1 MATHTNTQKSE
12 NIDTGGILFAVFI
25 LFLGIFALTFDVSPF
40 TGLFRMISMWPLI
53 LIGLGVWLVFK
64 NIGYEKVGAIVL
76 ALILIAAM
84 YTVFT
89 GIETFSGISIEKDVP
104 SGATNLDAS
113 FDLALGTFFIKSTPD
128 VLYHFKGAASME
140 PHLYTIGDTVNLEIL
155 LDEEVFIPFGR
166 SQNEFE
172 IQLNDTLPASIDIDM
187 GLSTMYVDLSNLN
200 AKELNIDGGVSSVEI
215 IFGETDTT
223 AEIDMGVSSVTI
235 RVPETVGVRITTDG
249 LMSLSVPSGWVK
261 ISNGYESPNYGT
273 ATHKINISCDIGLGT
288 VTVAYIS

>member
-12 NIDTGGILFAVFI
+12 EVDTGGILFAVFI

-64 NIGYEKVGAIVL
+64 NIGYEKIGALVL

-89 GIETFSGISIEKDVP
+89 GIETFSGISMEKDVP
-104 SGATNLDAS
+104 PGATHLDAS

-128 VLYHFKGAASME
+128 VLYRFKGAASME
-140 PHLYTIGDTVNLEIL
+140 PNVYTMGDRVNLDIS

-166 SQNEFE
+166 HQNEFE
-172 IQLNDTLPASIDIDM
+172 IQLNDTLATSIDIDM
-187 GLSTMYVDLSNLN
+187 GMSTMYVDLSNLN
-200 AKELNIDGGVSSVEI
+200 VEEFTIDGGVSSVKI

-223 AEIDMGVSSVTI
+223 ADIDMGVSTI
-235 RVPETVGVRITTDG
+235 TIHVPETVGVRITTDG
-249 LMSLSVPSGWVK
+249 LMSLSVPSDWIK

-273 ATHKINISCDIGLGT
+273 ATHKITLSCTVGIGT
-288 VTVAYIS
+288 VKVAYIS